1 VNLLD
6 GNVCWCFIK
15 TLRDGKLI
23 AIVLL
28 KKEQKEPGY
37 TEPLRKI
44 LAGAYG
50 TVRVWRGSSDTLEAT
65 MLVAT
70 KRN

>member
-1 VNLLD
+1 M
-6 GNVCWCFIK
+6 
-15 TLRDGKLI
+15 DGKLI

-28 KKEQKEPGY
+28 WKKN
-37 TEPLRKI
+37 RKSR
-44 LAGAYG
+44 LYRALEENLDDAYG
-50 TVRVWRGSSDTLEAT
+50 TVRVGRDSSDTLEAM

>member
-1 VNLLD
+1 LVFYQ
-6 GNVCWCFIK
+6 GAM
-15 TLRDGKLI
+15 DGKLI

-28 KKEQKEPGY
+28 WKKN
-37 TEPLRKI
+37 RKSR
-44 LAGAYG
+44 LYRALEENLDGAYG
-50 TVRVWRGSSDTLEAT
+50 TVRVGRDSSDTLEAM